1 MMRWKNV
8 ILCSLF
14 LCLVGAV
21 PVYADEYTLTEESY
35 LHDPA
40 RSSASSV
47 DLNSWLATVPDDMD
61 FDTYQEIMTLM
72 HPELSDEYEEDEL
85 PDEDGEDVTVASSST
100 ARRSRT
106 NVTYNNVSVASNY
119 VPDNDQISTSVL
131 QYFRDMVV
139 KLPYGT
145 DYVFF
150 RVNDYEYRLVYGK
163 ELSYSNGVFSG
174 SDMSYVRYYRQS
186 SGNYYYDWLLTSGSE
201 GDFKLTPNGYMVYT
215 NVPEADLYP
224 TMSGGVYS
232 YETYAV
238 VFVLVLTLLFNIVH
252 AFFFVGKYRI

>member
-8 ILCSLF
+8 VLCSLF
-14 LCLVGAV
+14 LCVMGSV
-21 PVYADEYTLTEESY
+21 PVYADEYTLTAESY
-35 LHDPA
+35 ASDSQN
-40 RSSASSV
+40 SSAPSLDV
-47 DLNSWLATVPDDMD
+47 NSWLATVPDDMD
-61 FDTYQEIMTLM
+61 FDTYQEIMALM
-72 HPELSDEYEEDEL
+72 HPELADDYEEEEL
-85 PDEDGEDVTVASSST
+85 PDEDVDVASSST

-174 SDMSYVRYYRQS
+174 
-186 SGNYYYDWLLTSGSE
+186 L
-201 GDFKLTPNGYMVYT
+201 
-215 NVPEADLYP
+215 
-224 TMSGGVYS
+224 
-232 YETYAV
+232 
-238 VFVLVLTLLFNIVH
+238 I
-252 AFFFVGKYRI
+252 